1 MLQLKFRLNHRIG
14 VIQYKER
21 AYCFSR
27 GWMIH
32 VLLDLK
38 ADAVGNRLTLH
49 SFVALIFFVFEA
61 LEALEADVV
70 RDFTAFFFFFF
81 GA

>member
-1 MLQLKFRLNHRIG
+1 
-14 VIQYKER
+14 
-21 AYCFSR
+21 
-27 GWMIH
+27 MIH

-70 RDFTAFFFFFF
+70 WDFTALFFFFF

>member
-1 MLQLKFRLNHRIG
+1 
-14 VIQYKER
+14 
-21 AYCFSR
+21 
-27 GWMIH
+27 MIH

-49 SFVALIFFVFEA
+49 SLVALIFFVVEA

-70 RDFTAFFFFFF
+70 WDFTALFFFFF